1 MDKPIF
7 DGLLHTGKP
16 DLEALYRHDDSR
28 DLDADVWE
36 TIVRTV
42 LEEAD
47 GLVLWGGWKV
57 TAPAGPLP
65 WDENALWWVTIK
77 ARLTDKR
84 RTG

>member
-1 MDKPIF
+1 MDCSI
-7 DGLLHTGKP
+7 P
-16 DLEALYRHDDSR
+16 DSRIPYIWYRKHDDSR

-47 GLVLWGGWKV
+47 GLVLWGGFKT
-57 TAPAGPLP
+57 TAPTGPLP
-65 WDENALWWVTIK
+65 WDENAPWWVTIK

-84 RTG
+84 RTQ